1 MDDFFE
7 VWDAN
12 GTYGF
17 FQNRELAE
25 KCAGYWEKKNYPDE
39 PDKVHIYIYV
49 RSFDDP
55 YWM

>member
-25 KCAGYWEKKNYPDE
+25 KCADYWEKKNYPDE